1 MQMTAQKTLNCT
13 HCALRTTLAVAHS
26 FHNENIVANLAGT

>member
-13 HCALRTTLAVAHS
+13 YCALRTTLVVAHS
-26 FHNENIVANLAGT
+26 FHNENIVANLAGA